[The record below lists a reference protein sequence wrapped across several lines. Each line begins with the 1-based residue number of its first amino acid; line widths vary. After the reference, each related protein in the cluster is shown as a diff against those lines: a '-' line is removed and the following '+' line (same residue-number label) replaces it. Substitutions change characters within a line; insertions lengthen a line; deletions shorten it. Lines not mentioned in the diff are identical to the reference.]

1 MQYYVLEY
9 QYPRKG
15 FISGGA
21 TFEPALGDYYDPNHT
36 ELPHLTTAEVTLD
49 SRVRKLDVDFFYT
62 GNRATVVSDAYKQL
76 LEQWN
81 AVAQFIPAQIYY
93 HNHASVPGTY
103 WIAHALQSLDCVDY
117 EKSQYAGKAMVLRSI
132 DQLPRRIAKG
142 FEQIILD
149 ESNIEG
155 NEFFKLDYTYI
166 SNPIISETLYRE
178 IKKHKLKIHTTPIE
192 QFRP

>member
-9 QYPRKG
+9 QYPGKG

-21 TFEPALGDYYDPNHT
+21 TFVPALSDYYDPNHT
-36 ELPHLTTAEVTLD
+36 ELSPFTNVKVTLD

-62 GNRATVVSDAYKQL
+62 GNRATVVSDTFKQL
-76 LEQWN
+76 LEQSN
-81 AVAQFIPAQIYY
+81 VVAQFIPAQIYY
-93 HNHASVPGTY
+93 HNHTSVPEIY

-117 EKSQYAGKAMVLRSI
+117 EQSHYAGKAMVLRSI
-132 DQLPRRIAKG
+132 DQPSRRIAKG

-149 ESNIEG
+149 ESSIEG
-155 NEFFKLDYTYI
+155 NEFFTLDYTYI
-166 SNPIISETLYRE
+166 SNPIISERLYQE

>member
-21 TFEPALGDYYDPNHT
+21 TFVPTLDQYYDLDHT
-36 ELPHLTTAEVTLD
+36 ELPAHTTAEVILD
-49 SRVRKLDVDFFYT
+49 SNLRKMDVDFFYT
-62 GNRATVVSDAYKQL
+62 GNRATVVSDACKQL

-81 AVAQFIPAQIYY
+81 VVAQFVPSQIYY
-93 HNHASVPGTY
+93 YNHEPVPETY
-103 WIAHALQSLDCVDY
+103 WIAHQLKSLDCVDY
-117 EKSQYAGKAMVLRSI
+117 ECSQYAGKQLVLRSI
-132 DQLPRRIAKG
+132 DQPPRRIAKG

-149 ESNIEG
+149 EQKIEG
-155 NEFFKLDYTYI
+155 NEFFTLEYTYI
-166 SNPIISETLYRE
+166 SNPLISETLYE
-178 IKKHKLKIHTTPIE
+178 KIKEHKLKIHATPIE